1 MIVTDGVG
9 GLIQVFNLRSH
20 QTCVGKFNS
29 HFPTIIFGRNKFLA
43 KRRMSSRLDHA
54 FVSIPRNAKAG
65 PKCTVPDSFTLVEQ
79 GPEAVSWQVIYAYN
93 GI

>member
-20 QTCVGKFNS
+20 QTCVGKSNF
-29 HFPTIIFGRNKFLA
+29 HFPATIFGRNKFLV
-43 KRRMSSRLDHA
+43 KRMLSRLDHA

-65 PKCTVPDSFTLVEQ
+65 PKCRVPDSFALVERL
-79 GPEAVSWQVIYAYN
+79 PDAVSWQVIYAYN